1 MKKLLTIFTFI
12 LLTGCATGVPV
23 MVKFPEV
30 PTEMQVACPD
40 LNPVDTKTDKLSDV
54 LTVVTNNYTSYYE
67 CKIKIDS
74 WIEWYTSQK
83 SIFDKVSK

>member
-12 LLTGCATGVPV
+12 LLTGCAGVPV
-23 MVKFPEV
+23 MMKFPEV
-30 PTEMQVACPD
+30 PEEIKITCPD
-40 LNPVDTKTDKLSDV
+40 LNPIDTNTTKLSNV
-54 LTVVTNNYTSYYE
+54 LTVVTDNYTSYYE
-67 CKIKIDS
+67 CKIKLDS